1 MLSKLAKIANRLDS
15 IGLTK
20 EADVLDAFIRKVAA
34 SDNIE
39 LVAADI
45 ANNINDEYPG
55 IGRDDFAKEFVRR
68 LSGSTAKP
76 SVDFNHQWSGNAA
89 EAMALKQWNLLQSKV
104 SHSDKSSV
112 SATGWEKYIVAAGTI
127 GNAVK
132 EAWAKYTQSGAAGV
146 DSSFKSFTSWYNNQ
160 LKNVWG
166 GDHKSP
172 TEVIKLINERATAQ
186 AMAGSHYDASS
197 PSAIAQS
204 NKDLEQLTANP
215 WGVPSGP
222 TAPSSSGSKTPAK
235 TESTRVPTTSDLFK
249 DVGAEAQE
257 KIDENLGR
265 NQRSRF
271 EQ

>member
-172 TEVIKLINERATAQ
+172 TEVIKLISERTTAQ

-197 PSAIAQS
+197 PSA
-204 NKDLEQLTANP
+204 L
-215 WGVPSGP
+215 VSG
-222 TAPSSSGSKTPAK
+222 TPANK
-235 TESTRVPTTSDLFK
+235 PTSTPASIGATRPDPFAEVDES
-249 DVGAEAQE
+249 AQR
-257 KIDENLGR
+257 KIDQGFSNPAESLEYLR
-265 NQRSRF
+265 KK
-271 EQ
+271 